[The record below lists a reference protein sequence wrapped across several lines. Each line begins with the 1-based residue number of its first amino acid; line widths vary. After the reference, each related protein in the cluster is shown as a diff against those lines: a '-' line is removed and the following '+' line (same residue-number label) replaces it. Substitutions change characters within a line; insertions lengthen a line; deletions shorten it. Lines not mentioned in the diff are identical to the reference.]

1 MSRVGRTT
9 PRRAPAVKPPRTQ
22 APFPYLSPMGIFDR
36 RATAR
41 PATAHPAPSTAA
53 ASAPEPAPAP
63 VPRRTVW
70 SDGLGRFALRC
81 LQVIVILALASIL
94 VFAMTQLTLV
104 LIPVMIAIILASAI
118 HPLLA
123 WLRRKGVPSILA
135 TWLSLLGLLAV
146 LGAVGWLITVA
157 VRNQWDDLVNR
168 ASDGIASLQDYVQHL
183 PFEIDEQQI
192 EDARTTV
199 VDFLTSSSFGSGALA
214 GAAAAANFVTG
225 LVLMIVVLFFFM
237 KDGPKI
243 WEFLLRP
250 FVGES
255 YDRAKR
261 VGTKVVD
268 VLGDY
273 VRGTAT
279 VAAVDAVGIGIALA
293 IIGVPLA
300 IPLAVIV
307 FLTAF
312 IPIVGA
318 TAAGILAALVALVAN
333 GPIPALIV
341 ILVVI
346 AVNQL
351 EGNFLQ
357 PVLMARSLKLHP
369 LIVLVA
375 LTIGTVLA
383 GIVGAVLAVPIAAVV
398 WGVISVWNGHDRP
411 AEPARQKRRETV

>member
-1 MSRVGRTT
+1 MGFFDRNVPPAT
-9 PRRAPAVKPPRTQ
+9 PR
-22 APFPYLSPMGIFDR
+22 
-36 RATAR
+36 ATP
-41 PATAHPAPSTAA
+41 PATPPT
-53 ASAPEPAPAP
+53 E
-63 VPRRTVW
+63 RRPTVW

-81 LQVIVILALASIL
+81 LQVLVVLALAAVL
-94 VFAMTQLTLV
+94 VFALTQLTLV
-104 LIPVMIAIILASAI
+104 LIPVLIAIILASAI

-123 WLRRKGVPSILA
+123 WMRRKGVPSILA
-135 TWLSLLGLLAV
+135 TWIALIGLLAI
-146 LGAVGWLITVA
+146 LGAIGWLITVA
-157 VRNQWDDLVNR
+157 VRNQWDELVSS

-183 PFEIDEQQI
+183 PFQIDEQQI
-192 EDARTTV
+192 EDARQSV

-250 FVGES
+250 FTGSS

-261 VGTKVVD
+261 VGGKTVD
-268 VLGDY
+268 VLGGY
-273 VRGTAT
+273 IRGTAT
-279 VAAVDAVGIGIALA
+279 VAAVDAIGIGIALA
-293 IIGVPLA
+293 ILQVPLA
-300 IPLAVIV
+300 LPLAVIV

-333 GPIPALIV
+333 GPLAALIV
-341 ILVVI
+341 IIVVI

-357 PVLMARSLKLHP
+357 PVVMARSLKLHP
-369 LIVLVA
+369 LIVLIA

-383 GIVGAVLAVPIAAVV
+383 GIVGAVLAVPIAAVA
-398 WGVISVWNGHDRP
+398 WGIVSVWNGPDRP
-411 AEPARQKRRETV
+411 AEPARQKRDESV

>member
-1 MSRVGRTT
+1 MGFFDRNVPPAT
-9 PRRAPAVKPPRTQ
+9 PRAAP
-22 APFPYLSPMGIFDR
+22 
-36 RATAR
+36 
-41 PATAHPAPSTAA
+41 PATPPATPPT
-53 ASAPEPAPAP
+53 E
-63 VPRRTVW
+63 RRPTVW

-81 LQVIVILALASIL
+81 LQVLVVLALAAVL
-94 VFAMTQLTLV
+94 VFALTQLTLV
-104 LIPVMIAIILASAI
+104 LIPVLIAIILASAI

-123 WLRRKGVPSILA
+123 WMRRKGVPSILA
-135 TWLSLLGLLAV
+135 TWIALIGLLAI
-146 LGAVGWLITVA
+146 LGAIGWLITVA
-157 VRNQWDDLVNR
+157 VRNQWDELVSS

-183 PFEIDEQQI
+183 PFQIDEQQI
-192 EDARTTV
+192 EDARQSV

-250 FVGES
+250 FTGSS

-261 VGTKVVD
+261 VGGKTVD
-268 VLGDY
+268 VLGGY
-273 VRGTAT
+273 IRGTAT
-279 VAAVDAVGIGIALA
+279 VAAVDAIGIGIALA
-293 IIGVPLA
+293 ILQVPLA
-300 IPLAVIV
+300 LPLAVIV

-333 GPIPALIV
+333 GPLAALIV
-341 ILVVI
+341 IIVVI

-357 PVLMARSLKLHP
+357 PVVMARSLKLHP
-369 LIVLVA
+369 LIVLIA

-383 GIVGAVLAVPIAAVV
+383 GIVGAVLAVPIAAVA
-398 WGVISVWNGHDRP
+398 WGIVSVWNGPDRP
-411 AEPARQKRRETV
+411 AEPARQKRDESV